1 MPEKD
6 SDSMEDIKIITK
18 PATMN
23 RTPDTSAHSIL
34 VSELPRKTQYSQTLA
49 GTTLYS
55 LRGEREQEQLQ

>member
-6 SDSMEDIKIITK
+6 SDSVEDRKIITK

-23 RTPDTSAHSIL
+23 RIPDTSAHSIL
-34 VSELPRKTQYSQTLA
+34 VSELPRKTQYSQALA